1 MTLGFFRKRDQTWK
15 ETAAGEKFNSL
26 DSPTNDEDKLLRQ
39 LEAFEATIDA
49 LMNWLAD
56 RERFKERESFWQ
68 EELKKKKEMLQAK
81 DSRIRELGDSLNAEI
96 QVLSQLSEIEE
107 LLKSRDEELDVL
119 RSEVNALTR
128 RLAEKDPAIAIRK
141 LERL

>member
-1 MTLGFFRKRDQTWK
+1 MILEFFRKRDQAWN
-15 ETAAGEKFNSL
+15 EAAAGEKSDGL

-49 LMNWLAD
+49 FMNWLAD

-68 EELKKKKEMLQAK
+68 EELRKKEEMLQAK

-96 QVLSQLSEIEE
+96 QLLSQLSEIEE
-107 LLKSRDEELDVL
+107 LLKSRDGELDAL
-119 RSEVNALTR
+119 RSEVNVLTR
-128 RLAEKDPAIAIRK
+128 RLAEKDPAVAIRK
-141 LERL
+141 LGRL